1 MEQSGLVLCGGTF
14 FYLLLQIKKPG
25 ASSKEHTYGTSNAFT
40 ESDVLSDLVKAV
52 NPDIAKQISKS
63 TTSNYKNCKNQ
74 FDSLLGKT
82 VSQNQ
87 PRLIIEAFDKRVK
100 EEYTSCLAD
109 MEKFVERYIMA
120 SSSIRYDF
128 VRALLEIIWK
138 DDGIKRNDFFFMRE
152 DGLPLKEKISAGT
165 ELNVYLPAF
174 LLGIWHFVVVNREDN
189 KAGSA
194 TVEEWHKMENGR
206 DSKNIFQRIT
216 GEGHCNKIGINFIDS
231 LGGENCRPSTSATSG
246 GDGSDLGSQIVNEET
261 RHERNTVAGS
271 IRRLFRDM
279 YSDYRIGV
287 FITDGSEYRIN
298 SNLLPWVDRF
308 IERLEQDILQGY
320 IDIPLDNDALIL
332 QSTIRRYINALRD
345 YKNGLIQYVE
355 KRNHDWYLPKAD
367 MPLLKGLYDQE
378 FDPANVSAIR
388 NAVSGRVTKKEI
400 IVEDSLEHNRKR
412 LDRLYKDIVTED

>member
-14 FYLLLQIKKPG
+14 FYLLLQVRKPG
-25 ASSKEHTYGTSNAFT
+25 VSSKEHTYGTSNAFT
-40 ESDVLSDLVKAV
+40 ESNVLSELVKVV
-52 NPDIAKQISKS
+52 NPDFTKPIAKS
-63 TTSNYKNCKNQ
+63 TASNYKNCTNQ
-74 FDSLLGKT
+74 FNSLLGKS
-82 VSQNQ
+82 VPQNQ
-87 PRLIIEAFDKRVK
+87 PGLIIEAFDNRIKA
-100 EEYTSCLAD
+100 EYTSCLAD
-109 MEKFVERYIMA
+109 MEKFVAKYTVTSNFIL
-120 SSSIRYDF
+120 YDF
-128 VRALLEIIWK
+128 VRAILEIIWE
-138 DDGIKRNDFFFMRE
+138 DGSIQSSDLFFVCE
-152 DGLPLKEKISAGT
+152 DGLPLKEKILVGT

-400 IVEDSLEHNRKR
+400 SVEDSLEHNRKR